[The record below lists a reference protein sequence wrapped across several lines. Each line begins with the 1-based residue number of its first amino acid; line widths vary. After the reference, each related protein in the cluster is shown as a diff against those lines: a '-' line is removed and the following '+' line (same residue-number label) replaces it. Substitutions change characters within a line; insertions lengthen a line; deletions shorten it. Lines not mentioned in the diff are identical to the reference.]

1 MKVVANHI
9 VNTREVL
16 GAPVLSL
23 MAWIHQVRR
32 WCVLRHL
39 RRLWEDNQHLRQIA
53 RERHWDLVLSAFNV
67 EYNYRFI
74 KAEAR
79 TRQQKGIL

>member
-1 MKVVANHI
+1 MKAVANHI
-9 VNTREVL
+9 VNTRQVL

-23 MAWIHQVRR
+23 MAWVHQVRR

-39 RRLWEDNQHLRQIA
+39 RRFWEDNQHLRQIA
-53 RERHWDLVLSAFNV
+53 REHHWDLVLSTFNTDD
-67 EYNYRFI
+67 NYRFI
-74 KAEAR
+74 KVEAR